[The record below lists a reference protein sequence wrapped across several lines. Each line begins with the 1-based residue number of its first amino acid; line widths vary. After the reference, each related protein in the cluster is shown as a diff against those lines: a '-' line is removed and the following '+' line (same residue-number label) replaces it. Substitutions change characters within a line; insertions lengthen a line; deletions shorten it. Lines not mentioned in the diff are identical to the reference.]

1 MNQHERT
8 FVVNAGRGPHG
19 PNQPVNMPVD
29 FTSTYSYRPGVHAA
43 QDYAREGMPSWEP
56 LEELLAQ
63 LEAGTRTTSQSQGL
77 VTTAEEHPV
86 QVLPGLLFSSGM
98 AAISAVVQ
106 LLPLGGHL
114 IMPRH
119 SYMGFSALAQQMAD
133 QGLLTLHRVDIA
145 DTEQVTST
153 LHDVSTLASA
163 QDDMVML
170 WVESPTNPM
179 LEIADLPAVLT
190 AAKKRGVLTAVD
202 NTFATPLRQR
212 PLKHGADVVV
222 HSVTKFLSG
231 HSDLIMGVAITGDPE
246 IHARLHQHRT
256 LHGAIPGPMEVFLA
270 LRGVRTLAVRLDA
283 SESSAG
289 ELARRLDELSQDA
302 GLPLRKVNYPGLAAH
317 PQHQRAAEQLGG
329 FGAILT
335 IELDADQPDP
345 AEEARTADQP
355 GPAGDLGPAGAPET
369 GRRISNQRSEAEV
382 ADAVLSALTLW
393 TPATSLGGVESLA
406 ERRRRHPG
414 EPSSVPD
421 GLIRLSVGIED
432 VEDLFADLLNALRTA
447 ATGEPIR

>member
-1 MNQHERT
+1 MNQRERT
-8 FVVNAGRGPHG
+8 FVVSAGRGAHA
-19 PNQPVNMPVD
+19 PNQPVNKPVD
-29 FTSTYSYRPGVHAA
+29 FTSTYSYRPGVPAA
-43 QDYAREGMPSWEP
+43 MDYAREGMPSWEP

-63 LEAGTRTTSQSQGL
+63 LEAGTRSSYRAEGF
-77 VTTAEEHPV
+77 VTTAEDHPA
-86 QVLPGLLFSSGM
+86 QVLPGLLFASGM
-98 AAISAVVQ
+98 AAISAVVH
-106 LLPLGGHL
+106 LLPPGSHL
-114 IMPRH
+114 VMPRH
-119 SYMGFSALAQQMAD
+119 SYMGFSTLAQQMAD

-145 DTEQVTST
+145 DTEQVITT

-163 QDDMVML
+163 QDVQVML
-170 WVESPTNPM
+170 WIESPTNPM
-179 LEIADLPAVLT
+179 LEVADLPALLA
-190 AAKKRGVLTAVD
+190 AAKKRGVLSAVD

-231 HSDLIMGVAITGDPE
+231 HSDLIMGAAITGDPE
-246 IHARLHQHRT
+246 IHRQLHQHRT

-270 LRGVRTLAVRLDA
+270 LRGVRTLALRLDA
-283 SESSAG
+283 AESSAG
-289 ELARRLDELSQDA
+289 ELARRLDQLSEDA
-302 GLPLRKVNYPGLAAH
+302 GLPLRRVNYPGLASH

-335 IELDADQPDP
+335 IELDADQPAGP
-345 AEEARTADQP
+345 GQP
-355 GPAGDLGPAGAPET
+355 GPGQPAPGQPGSGELGSAD
-369 GRRISNQRSEAEV
+369 QRTEAEV
-382 ADAVLSALTLW
+382 ADAVLSALKIW

-414 EPSSVPD
+414 EPTSVPD

-447 ATGEPIR
+447 ATADPSDDETIR

>member
-8 FVVNAGRGPHG
+8 FVVSAGRGPHG
-19 PNQPVNMPVD
+19 PNRPVNMPVD
-29 FTSTYSYRPGVHAA
+29 FTSTYSYRPGVHGAL
-43 QDYAREGMPSWEP
+43 DYAREGVPSWEP

-63 LEAGTRTTSQSQGL
+63 LEAGTRTSSHSQGL

-98 AAISAVVQ
+98 AAISAVVH
-106 LLPLGGHL
+106 LLNPGSHL

-145 DTEQVTST
+145 DTDQVLST
-153 LHDVSTLASA
+153 LHDVSTLARA
-163 QDDMVML
+163 QDMQVML
-170 WVESPTNPM
+170 WIESPTNPM
-179 LEIADLPAVLT
+179 LEVADLPALLT

-212 PLKHGADVVV
+212 PLAFGADVVV

-231 HSDLIMGVAITGDPE
+231 HSDLVMGAAITGDPE

-283 SESSAG
+283 SESTAG

-302 GLPLRKVNYPGLAAH
+302 GLPLRKVNYPGLEAH
-317 PQHQRAAEQLGG
+317 PQHQRAAAQLGG

-335 IELDADQPDP
+335 MELDAD
-345 AEEARTADQP
+345 
-355 GPAGDLGPAGAPET
+355 PAGADRLAAAAAQP
-369 GRRISNQRSEAEV
+369 GSSRRSEAEV
-382 ADAVLSALTLW
+382 ADAVLSALKIW

-421 GLIRLSVGIED
+421 GLIRLSVGIEH

-447 ATGEPIR
+447 ANGDPIR

>member
-8 FVVNAGRGPHG
+8 FVVSAGRGPHG

-29 FTSTYSYRPGVHAA
+29 FTSTYSYRPGVHASL
-43 QDYAREGMPSWEP
+43 DYAREGMPSWSP

-63 LEAGTRTTSQSQGL
+63 LEAGTRTTSQSQGQ

-98 AAISAVVQ
+98 AAISAVVH
-106 LLPLGGHL
+106 LLPPGGHL

-145 DTEQVTST
+145 DTAQVSST
-153 LHDVSTLASA
+153 LHDVSTLAGA
-163 QDDMVML
+163 QDARVML
-170 WVESPTNPM
+170 WIESPTNPM
-179 LEIADLPAVLT
+179 LEIADLPALLA
-190 AAKKRGVLTAVD
+190 AAKQRGVLTAVD

-212 PLKHGADVVV
+212 PLQHGADVVV

-231 HSDLIMGVAITGDPE
+231 HSDLIMGAAITGDRE
-246 IHARLHQHRT
+246 IHQRLHQHRT

-283 SESSAG
+283 AESNAG
-289 ELARRLDELSQDA
+289 ELSRRLDQLSRDA

-335 IELDADQPDP
+335 IELDADQPGS
-345 AEEARTADQP
+345 ADAWDSAQP
-355 GPAGDLGPAGAPET
+355 GSGEPQPGQPDSGQ
-369 GRRISNQRSEAEV
+369 RITSQRSEAEV
-382 ADAVLSALTLW
+382 ADAVLSALQLW

-432 VEDLFADLLNALRTA
+432 VEDLFADLLNALRA
-447 ATGEPIR
+447 AAAGEPIR

>member
-1 MNQHERT
+1 MNQRERT
-8 FVVNAGRGPHG
+8 FVVNAGRGAHG

-29 FTSTYSYRPGVHAA
+29 FTSTYSYRPGVHSAL
-43 QDYAREGMPSWEP
+43 DYAREGMPSWEP
-56 LEELLAQ
+56 LEALLAQ
-63 LEAGTRTTSQSQGL
+63 LEAGTRTSSASQGL
-77 VTTAEEHPV
+77 LTTAQEHPV
-86 QVLPGLLFSSGM
+86 PVLPGLLFSSGM
-98 AAISAVVQ
+98 AAISAVVH
-106 LLPLGGHL
+106 LLAPGSHL
-114 IMPRH
+114 VMPRH

-145 DTEQVTST
+145 DTEQVTTT
-153 LHDVSTLASA
+153 LHDVATLASA
-163 QDDMVML
+163 QDAAVML
-170 WVESPTNPM
+170 WIESPTNPM
-179 LEIADLPAVLT
+179 LEVADLPALLA

-212 PLKHGADVVV
+212 PLQHGADVVV

-231 HSDLIMGVAITGDPE
+231 HSDLIMGAAITADPE

-283 SESSAG
+283 SEASAA
-289 ELARRLDELSQDA
+289 ELARRLEELSQDA
-302 GLPLRKVNYPGLAAH
+302 GLPLRRVNYPGLPGH
-317 PQHQRAAEQLGG
+317 PQHARAAAQLGG

-335 IELDADQPDP
+335 IEVDADQPG
-345 AEEARTADQP
+345 ASA
-355 GPAGDLGPAGAPET
+355 GPGAPAAA
-369 GRRISNQRSEAEV
+369 GQRTEAEV
-382 ADAVLSALTLW
+382 ADAVLGALRLW

-414 EPSSVPD
+414 EPASVPD

-447 ATGEPIR
+447 AVADPQDADPIR

>member
-1 MNQHERT
+1 MNQRERT
-8 FVVNAGRGPHG
+8 FVVNAGRGAHG

-43 QDYAREGMPSWEP
+43 LDYAREGMPSWEP
-56 LEELLAQ
+56 LEALLAQ
-63 LEAGTRTTSQSQGL
+63 LEAGTRTSSASQGL
-77 VTTAEEHPV
+77 LTTAQEHPV
-86 QVLPGLLFSSGM
+86 PVLPGLLFSSGM
-98 AAISAVVQ
+98 AAISAVVH
-106 LLPLGGHL
+106 LLAPGSHL
-114 IMPRH
+114 VMPRH

-145 DTEQVTST
+145 DTEQVTTT
-153 LHDVSTLASA
+153 LHDVATLASA
-163 QDDMVML
+163 QDAAVML
-170 WVESPTNPM
+170 WIESPTNPM
-179 LEIADLPAVLT
+179 LEVADLPALLA

-212 PLKHGADVVV
+212 PLQHGADVVV

-231 HSDLIMGVAITGDPE
+231 HSDLIMGAAMTADPE

-283 SESSAG
+283 SEASAA
-289 ELARRLDELSQDA
+289 ELARRLEELSQDV
-302 GLPLRKVNYPGLAAH
+302 GLPLRRVNYPGLPGH
-317 PQHQRAAEQLGG
+317 PQHARAAAQLGG

-335 IELDADQPDP
+335 IEVDADQPGASAGP
-345 AEEARTADQP
+345 GASAAAGQRT
-355 GPAGDLGPAGAPET
+355 
-369 GRRISNQRSEAEV
+369 EAEV
-382 ADAVLSALTLW
+382 ADAVLGALRLW

-414 EPSSVPD
+414 EPASVPD

-447 ATGEPIR
+447 AVADPPDAEPIR

>member
-8 FVVNAGRGPHG
+8 FVVSAGRGAHG

-43 QDYAREGMPSWEP
+43 MDYAREGMPSWSP

-63 LEAGTRTTSQSQGL
+63 LEAGTRTSHQSQGL
-77 VTTAEEHPV
+77 VTTEEEHPV

-98 AAISAVVQ
+98 AAISAVVH
-106 LLPLGGHL
+106 LLAPGSHL

-119 SYMGFSALAQQMAD
+119 SYMGFSSLAQQMAD

-145 DTEQVTST
+145 DTEQVLST

-163 QDDMVML
+163 QDAQVML

-179 LEIADLPAVLT
+179 LEIADLPALLA

-212 PLKHGADVVV
+212 PLVQGADVVV

-231 HSDLIMGVAITGDPE
+231 HSDLIMGAAITADPE
-246 IHARLHQHRT
+246 LHTRLHTHRT

-270 LRGVRTLAVRLDA
+270 LRGVRTLALRLDA

-289 ELARRLDELSQDA
+289 ELARRLDELSRDA
-302 GLPLRKVNYPGLAAH
+302 GLPLRKVNYPGLTSH
-317 PQHQRAAEQLGG
+317 PQHQRAADQLGG

-335 IELDADQPDP
+335 IEVDADQPGAAEQSGDP
-345 AEEARTADQP
+345 D
-355 GPAGDLGPAGAPET
+355 AGE
-369 GRRISNQRSEAEV
+369 RITSRRSEAEV
-382 ADAVLSALTLW
+382 ADAVLSALALW

>member
-1 MNQHERT
+1 
-8 FVVNAGRGPHG
+8 
-19 PNQPVNMPVD
+19 MPVD
-29 FTSTYSYRPGVHAA
+29 FTSTYSYRPGVPAA
-43 QDYAREGMPSWEP
+43 MDYAREGMPSWEP

-63 LEAGTRTTSQSQGL
+63 LEAGTRSSYRAQGF
-77 VTTAEEHPV
+77 VTTAEDHPV

-98 AAISAVVQ
+98 AAISAVVH
-106 LLPLGGHL
+106 LLAPGSHL
-114 IMPRH
+114 VMPRH

-133 QGLLTLHRVDIA
+133 QGVLTLHRVDIA
-145 DTEQVTST
+145 DTEQVTTT

-163 QDDMVML
+163 QDAQVML
-170 WVESPTNPM
+170 WIESPTNPM
-179 LEIADLPAVLT
+179 LEVADLPALLA

-231 HSDLIMGVAITGDPE
+231 HSDLIMGAAITGDSE
-246 IHARLHQHRT
+246 IHRRLHTHRT
-256 LHGAIPGPMEVFLA
+256 LHGAIPGPMEVYLA

-283 SESSAG
+283 SESNAG
-289 ELARRLDELSQDA
+289 ELARRLDELSRQA
-302 GLPLRKVNYPGLAAH
+302 GLPLRKVNYPGLPAH
-317 PQHQRAAEQLGG
+317 PQHERAAAQLGG

-335 IELDADQPDP
+335 IEVDADQPG
-345 AEEARTADQP
+345 ATGTRT
-355 GPAGDLGPAGAPET
+355 
-369 GRRISNQRSEAEV
+369 EAEV
-382 ADAVLSALTLW
+382 ADAVLSALELW

-414 EPSSVPD
+414 EPASVPD

-447 ATGEPIR
+447 AVADPSDADPIR

>member
-1 MNQHERT
+1 
-8 FVVNAGRGPHG
+8 
-19 PNQPVNMPVD
+19 MPVD
-29 FTSTYSYRPGVHAA
+29 FTSTYSYRPGVHASL
-43 QDYAREGMPSWEP
+43 DYAREGMPSWSP

-63 LEAGTRTTSQSQGL
+63 LEAGTRTTSQSQGQ

-98 AAISAVVQ
+98 AAISAVVH
-106 LLPLGGHL
+106 LLPPGGHL

-145 DTEQVTST
+145 DTAQVSST
-153 LHDVSTLASA
+153 LHDVSTLAGA
-163 QDDMVML
+163 QDARVML
-170 WVESPTNPM
+170 WIESPTNPM
-179 LEIADLPAVLT
+179 LEIADLPALLA
-190 AAKKRGVLTAVD
+190 AAKQRGVLTAVD

-212 PLKHGADVVV
+212 PLQHGADVVV

-231 HSDLIMGVAITGDPE
+231 HSDLIMGAAITGDPE
-246 IHARLHQHRT
+246 IHQRLHQHRT

-283 SESSAG
+283 AESNAG
-289 ELARRLDELSQDA
+289 ELSRRLDQLSRDA

-335 IELDADQPDP
+335 IELDADQPGS
-345 AEEARTADQP
+345 ADAWDSAQP
-355 GPAGDLGPAGAPET
+355 GSGEPQPGQPDSGQ
-369 GRRISNQRSEAEV
+369 RITSQRSEAEV
-382 ADAVLSALTLW
+382 ADAVLSALQLW

-432 VEDLFADLLNALRTA
+432 VEDLFADLLNALRA
-447 ATGEPIR
+447 AAAGEPIR

>member
-8 FVVNAGRGPHG
+8 FVVSAGRGPHG

-43 QDYAREGMPSWEP
+43 MDYAREGMPSWSP

-63 LEAGTRTTSQSQGL
+63 LEAGTRTSHQSQGL
-77 VTTAEEHPV
+77 VTTAEEHPI

-98 AAISAVVQ
+98 AAISAVVH
-106 LLPLGGHL
+106 LLAPGSHL

-119 SYMGFSALAQQMAD
+119 SYMGFSTLAQQMAD

-145 DTEQVTST
+145 DTEQVLST
-153 LHDVSTLASA
+153 VHDVSTLASA
-163 QDDMVML
+163 QDAQVML

-179 LEIADLPAVLT
+179 LEIADLPALLA
-190 AAKKRGVLTAVD
+190 AAKRRGVLTAVD

-212 PLKHGADVVV
+212 PLVHGADVVV

-231 HSDLIMGVAITGDPE
+231 HSDLIMGAAITADPE
-246 IHARLHQHRT
+246 LHARLHQHRT

-270 LRGVRTLAVRLDA
+270 LRGVRTLALRLDA
-283 SESSAG
+283 SESNAG
-289 ELARRLDELSQDA
+289 ELARRLDELSRDA
-302 GLPLRKVNYPGLAAH
+302 GLPLRKVNYPGLSSH

-335 IELDADQPDP
+335 IEVDADRPGAATASDSGQPQSGDSG
-345 AEEARTADQP
+345 AGERITSQRT
-355 GPAGDLGPAGAPET
+355 
-369 GRRISNQRSEAEV
+369 EAEV
-382 ADAVLSALTLW
+382 ADAVLSALALW

>member
-1 MNQHERT
+1 MNQRERT
-8 FVVNAGRGPHG
+8 FVVSAGRGAHA

-29 FTSTYSYRPGVHAA
+29 FTSTYSYRPGVPAVM
-43 QDYAREGMPSWEP
+43 DYAREGMPSWEP

-63 LEAGTRTTSQSQGL
+63 LEAGTRSSYRAQGF
-77 VTTAEEHPV
+77 VTTAEDHPV

-98 AAISAVVQ
+98 AAISAVVH
-106 LLPLGGHL
+106 LLAPGSHL
-114 IMPRH
+114 VMPRH

-145 DTEQVTST
+145 DTEQVTTT

-163 QDDMVML
+163 QDAQVML
-170 WVESPTNPM
+170 WIESPTNPM
-179 LEIADLPAVLT
+179 LEVADLPALLA

-231 HSDLIMGVAITGDPE
+231 HSDLIMGAAITGDPE
-246 IHARLHQHRT
+246 IHRRLHTHRT
-256 LHGAIPGPMEVFLA
+256 LHGAIPGPMEVYLA

-283 SESSAG
+283 SESNAG
-289 ELARRLDELSQDA
+289 ELARRLDELSRQA
-302 GLPLRKVNYPGLAAH
+302 GLPLRKVNYPGLPDH
-317 PQHQRAAEQLGG
+317 PQHERAAAQLGG

-335 IELDADQPDP
+335 IEVDADQPG
-345 AEEARTADQP
+345 ATGTRT
-355 GPAGDLGPAGAPET
+355 
-369 GRRISNQRSEAEV
+369 EAEV
-382 ADAVLSALTLW
+382 ADAVLSALELW

-414 EPSSVPD
+414 EPASVPD

-447 ATGEPIR
+447 AVADPSDADPIR

>member
-1 MNQHERT
+1 M
-8 FVVNAGRGPHG
+8 VNAGRGAHG

-43 QDYAREGMPSWEP
+43 LDYAREGMPSWEP
-56 LEELLAQ
+56 LEALLAQ
-63 LEAGTRTTSQSQGL
+63 LEAGTRTSSASQGL
-77 VTTAEEHPV
+77 LTTAQEHPV
-86 QVLPGLLFSSGM
+86 PVLPGLLFSSGM
-98 AAISAVVQ
+98 AAISAVVH
-106 LLPLGGHL
+106 LLAPGSHL
-114 IMPRH
+114 VMPRH

-145 DTEQVTST
+145 DTEQVTTT
-153 LHDVSTLASA
+153 LHDVATLASA
-163 QDDMVML
+163 QDAAVML
-170 WVESPTNPM
+170 WIESPTNPM
-179 LEIADLPAVLT
+179 LEVADLPALLA

-212 PLKHGADVVV
+212 PLQHGADVVV

-231 HSDLIMGVAITGDPE
+231 HSDLIMGAAITADPE

-283 SESSAG
+283 SEASAA
-289 ELARRLDELSQDA
+289 ELARRLEELSQDA
-302 GLPLRKVNYPGLAAH
+302 GLPLRRVNYPGLPGH
-317 PQHQRAAEQLGG
+317 PQHARAAAQLGG

-335 IELDADQPDP
+335 IEVDADQPG
-345 AEEARTADQP
+345 ASA
-355 GPAGDLGPAGAPET
+355 GPGAPAAA
-369 GRRISNQRSEAEV
+369 GQRTEAEV
-382 ADAVLSALTLW
+382 ADAVLGALRLW

-414 EPSSVPD
+414 EPASVPD

-447 ATGEPIR
+447 AVADPQDADPIR

>member
-8 FVVNAGRGPHG
+8 FVVSAGRGPHG

-29 FTSTYSYRPGVHAA
+29 FTSTYSYRPGVHASL
-43 QDYAREGMPSWEP
+43 DYAREGMPSWSP

-63 LEAGTRTTSQSQGL
+63 LEAGTRTTSQSQGQ

-98 AAISAVVQ
+98 AAISAVVH
-106 LLPLGGHL
+106 LLPPGGHL

-145 DTEQVTST
+145 DTAQVSST
-153 LHDVSTLASA
+153 LHDVSTLAGA
-163 QDDMVML
+163 QDARVML
-170 WVESPTNPM
+170 WIESPTNPM
-179 LEIADLPAVLT
+179 LEIADLPALLA
-190 AAKKRGVLTAVD
+190 AAKQRGVLTAVD

-212 PLKHGADVVV
+212 PLQHGADVVV

-231 HSDLIMGVAITGDPE
+231 HSDLIMGAAITGDPE
-246 IHARLHQHRT
+246 IHQRLHQHRT

-283 SESSAG
+283 AESNAG
-289 ELARRLDELSQDA
+289 ELSRRLDQLSRDA

-335 IELDADQPDP
+335 IELDADQPGS
-345 AEEARTADQP
+345 ADAWDSAQP
-355 GPAGDLGPAGAPET
+355 GSGEPQPGQPDSGQ
-369 GRRISNQRSEAEV
+369 RITSQRSEAEV
-382 ADAVLSALTLW
+382 ADAVLSALQLW

-432 VEDLFADLLNALRTA
+432 VEDLFADLLNALRA
-447 ATGEPIR
+447 AAAGEPIR

>member
-1 MNQHERT
+1 
-8 FVVNAGRGPHG
+8 
-19 PNQPVNMPVD
+19 MPVD
-29 FTSTYSYRPGVHAA
+29 FTSTYSYRPGVPAA
-43 QDYAREGMPSWEP
+43 MDYAREGMPSWEP

-63 LEAGTRTTSQSQGL
+63 LEAGTRSSYRAQGF

-98 AAISAVVQ
+98 AAISAVVH
-106 LLPLGGHL
+106 LLAPGSHL
-114 IMPRH
+114 VMPRH

-145 DTEQVTST
+145 DTEQVATT

-163 QDDMVML
+163 QDAQVML
-170 WVESPTNPM
+170 WIESPTNPM
-179 LEIADLPAVLT
+179 LEVADLPALLA

-231 HSDLIMGVAITGDPE
+231 HSDLIMGAAITADPE
-246 IHARLHQHRT
+246 IHQRLHTHRT
-256 LHGAIPGPMEVFLA
+256 LHGAIPGPMEVYLA

-283 SESSAG
+283 SEANAG
-289 ELARRLDELSQDA
+289 ELARRLDELSREA

-317 PQHQRAAEQLGG
+317 PQHERAAAQLGG

-335 IELDADQPDP
+335 IEVDA
-345 AEEARTADQP
+345 EQP
-355 GPAGDLGPAGAPET
+355 GSEG
-369 GRRISNQRSEAEV
+369 SRSEAEV
-382 ADAVLSALTLW
+382 ADAVLSALELW

-414 EPSSVPD
+414 EPASVPD

-447 ATGEPIR
+447 ATADPSEADPIR

>member
-1 MNQHERT
+1 
-8 FVVNAGRGPHG
+8 
-19 PNQPVNMPVD
+19 MPVD
-29 FTSTYSYRPGVHAA
+29 FTSTYSYRPGVHASL
-43 QDYAREGMPSWEP
+43 DYAREGMPSWSP

-63 LEAGTRTTSQSQGL
+63 LEAGTRTTSQSQGQ

-98 AAISAVVQ
+98 AAISAVVH
-106 LLPLGGHL
+106 LLPPGGHL

-145 DTEQVTST
+145 DTAQVSST
-153 LHDVSTLASA
+153 LHDVSTLAGA
-163 QDDMVML
+163 QDARVML
-170 WVESPTNPM
+170 WIESPTNPM
-179 LEIADLPAVLT
+179 LEIADLPALLA
-190 AAKKRGVLTAVD
+190 AAKQRGVLTAVD

-212 PLKHGADVVV
+212 PLQHGADVVV

-231 HSDLIMGVAITGDPE
+231 HSDLIMGAAITGDPE
-246 IHARLHQHRT
+246 IHQRLHQHRT

-283 SESSAG
+283 AESNAG
-289 ELARRLDELSQDA
+289 ELSRRLDQLSQDA

-335 IELDADQPDP
+335 IELDADHPGSADAWDSAQPGSGEPQPGQPDSG
-345 AEEARTADQP
+345 Q
-355 GPAGDLGPAGAPET
+355 
-369 GRRISNQRSEAEV
+369 RITSQRSEAEV
-382 ADAVLSALTLW
+382 ADAVLSALQLW

-432 VEDLFADLLNALRTA
+432 VEDLFADLLNALRA
-447 ATGEPIR
+447 AAAGEPIR

>member
-1 MNQHERT
+1 LCQRQKSYRKPQTALGYRSGVNQRERT
-8 FVVNAGRGPHG
+8 FVVSAGRGAHA
-19 PNQPVNMPVD
+19 PNKPVNLPVD

-43 QDYAREGMPSWEP
+43 MDYAREGMPSWEP

-63 LEAGTRTTSQSQGL
+63 LEAGTRSSYQSQGF
-77 VTTAEEHPV
+77 VTTAEDHPV
-86 QVLPGLLFSSGM
+86 EVMPGLLFSSGM
-98 AAISAVVQ
+98 AAISAVVH
-106 LLPLGGHL
+106 LLPPGSHL
-114 IMPRH
+114 VMPRH

-145 DTEQVTST
+145 DTEQVATT

-163 QDDMVML
+163 QDAQVML
-170 WVESPTNPM
+170 WIESPTNPM
-179 LEIADLPAVLT
+179 LEVADLPALLA
-190 AAKKRGVLTAVD
+190 AAKKRGVLSAVD

-212 PLKHGADVVV
+212 PLKHGADIVV

-231 HSDLIMGVAITGDPE
+231 HSDLIMGAAITGDPE
-246 IHARLHQHRT
+246 IHQRLHQHRT
-256 LHGAIPGPMEVFLA
+256 LHGAIPGPMEVYLA

-283 SESSAG
+283 SESNAG
-289 ELARRLDELSQDA
+289 ELARRLDQLSAEA
-302 GLPLRKVNYPGLAAH
+302 GLPLRRVNYPGLASH
-317 PQHQRAAEQLGG
+317 PQHSRAAAQLGG

-335 IELDADQPDP
+335 IELDADAPGS
-345 AEEARTADQP
+345 AGGSAART
-355 GPAGDLGPAGAPET
+355 
-369 GRRISNQRSEAEV
+369 EAEV
-382 ADAVLSALTLW
+382 ADAVLSALQLW

-414 EPSSVPD
+414 EPASVPD

-447 ATGEPIR
+447 ASG